1 MRLDKNT
8 IIGFVLIFLILA
20 GFQWYDQKT
29 RKENQIEYAKNQV
42 IKAKEDSLR
51 LIAENLEAQK
61 LEEKLQQEISD
72 STNVLFAARQV
83 NDGVSV
89 IENDLLK
96 LSISNKGAQIVRA
109 ELKDSTYKSNDIK
122 GRKGIKKGDNIVLF
136 EQGDAEM
143 NIMLNG
149 KEHNIKTSEFYFQKV
164 EAQSNDS
171 CLRMRLPVANG
182 NIYMTYSLVPGSYLL
197 KMSIQAEGLEGFFP
211 VNTKE
216 MEIVWNEHVPQ
227 QEKGFSFE
235 NSHSSI
241 SFRTTDGETDVLSSM
256 GADEVLDDFD
266 EDEENLKWIAFKS
279 QFFSQIFIADDAVVV
294 SKLSSKQDKEG
305 SGYLKTYNAEMKAKF
320 DPTGVT
326 TTDFAWYIGPNKFST
341 LKENEKILA
350 SSDDLDLQSMVYLG
364 WPIVRWINRFFT
376 VYLFDF
382 LTGWGINMGIVL
394 LLLTILVKLIVYPLQ
409 RKSYISSA
417 NMRVLRPKVD
427 EINKKYPKP
436 EDAMMKQQ
444 EMMQLYSQYGVSPMG
459 GCLPMLIQMPVW
471 IALFNFIPNA
481 IELRGQSFLWADDL
495 STYDDIINWGTD
507 LWLIGDHI
515 SLFCVLWCVS
525 TFGNTWISM
534 RQQKDTMMPEQQ
546 QAMGMMK
553 WFSYLMPVIFF
564 FSFNGYSAGLNYYY
578 FLSGLIGI
586 LMMWYLKK
594 TTDDKKLLQKLE
606 ERYARKKA
614 NPKKSSSMMEKLQAL
629 QERQQEIL
637 RQQEAARNYNKEEN
651 KRYNK

>member
-20 GFQWYDQKT
+20 GFQWYDHKT
-29 RKENQIEYAKNQV
+29 RKENQIEYAKNQIV
-42 IKAKEDSLR
+42 QAKEDSLR
-51 LIAENLEAQK
+51 MVAEAIEAEK
-61 LEEKLQQEISD
+61 NAVKLQAELSD
-72 STNVLFAARQV
+72 SSNAFFEARKA
-83 NDGVSV
+83 NDGVSI

-96 LSISNKGAQIVRA
+96 LTISNKGGQIVRA
-109 ELKDSTYKSNDIK
+109 ELKDSTYKSNSIK
-122 GRKGIKKGDNIVLF
+122 GRTNVKKGDNVVLF
-136 EQGDAEM
+136 DQGDAEL
-143 NIMLNG
+143 NFLFNG
-149 KEHNIKTSEFYFQKV
+149 KEHNIKTAELYFQRD
-164 EAQSNDS
+164 ETLSNDS
-171 CLRMRLPVANG
+171 CARLRLPIAGG
-182 NIYMTYSLVPGSYLL
+182 NLYMTYSLIPSSYLVN
-197 KMSIQAEGLEGFFP
+197 MSIQAEGLEGFFP
-211 VNTKE
+211 VSTKE
-216 MEIVWNEHVPQ
+216 MEITWNERLPQ

-235 NSHSSI
+235 NSHSTI
-241 SFRTTDGETDVLSSM
+241 SYRNTDGDTDVLSSM
-256 GADEVLDDFD
+256 GTDEVMDDLDADEK
-266 EDEENLKWIAFKS
+266 NMKWIAFKS
-279 QFFSQIFIADDAVVV
+279 QFFSQIFIADDAFVVN
-294 SKLSSKQDKEG
+294 SLSSKQDKEG

-320 DPTGVT
+320 DPTGVS

-341 LKENEKILA
+341 LRENEKILNA
-350 SSDDLDLQSMVYLG
+350 DAELDLQSMVYLG
-364 WPIVRWINRFFT
+364 WPVIRWINRFFT

-394 LLLTILVKLIVYPLQ
+394 LLLTIFIKLLVYPLQ
-409 RKSYISSA
+409 RKSYIASA
-417 NMRVLRPKVD
+417 NMRVLRPKID
-427 EINKKYPKP
+427 EISKKYPKP

-444 EMMQLYSQYGVSPMG
+444 EVMQLYSQYGVSPMG

-495 STYDDIINWGTD
+495 STYDDVINWGTD
-507 LWLIGDHI
+507 VWLIGDHI
-515 SLFCVLWCVS
+515 SLFCVLWCIS

-564 FSFNGYSAGLNYYY
+564 FSFNGFSAGLNYYY

-594 TTDDKKLLQKLE
+594 TTDEKKLLQKLE
-606 ERYARKKA
+606 ERYAKRKS
-614 NPKKSSSMMEKLQAL
+614 NPKKASSMMEKLQAL

-637 RQQEAARNYNKEEN
+637 RQQEEAKKNRK
-651 KRYNK
+651 

>member
-1 MRLDKNT
+1 
-8 IIGFVLIFLILA
+8 
-20 GFQWYDQKT
+20 
-29 RKENQIEYAKNQV
+29 
-42 IKAKEDSLR
+42 
-51 LIAENLEAQK
+51 
-61 LEEKLQQEISD
+61 
-72 STNVLFAARQV
+72 
-83 NDGVSV
+83 
-89 IENDLLK
+89 
-96 LSISNKGAQIVRA
+96 
-109 ELKDSTYKSNDIK
+109 
-122 GRKGIKKGDNIVLF
+122 
-136 EQGDAEM
+136 
-143 NIMLNG
+143 
-149 KEHNIKTSEFYFQKV
+149 
-164 EAQSNDS
+164 
-171 CLRMRLPVANG
+171 
-182 NIYMTYSLVPGSYLL
+182 
-197 KMSIQAEGLEGFFP
+197 
-211 VNTKE
+211 
-216 MEIVWNEHVPQ
+216 
-227 QEKGFSFE
+227 
-235 NSHSSI
+235 
-241 SFRTTDGETDVLSSM
+241 
-256 GADEVLDDFD
+256 
-266 EDEENLKWIAFKS
+266 
-279 QFFSQIFIADDAVVV
+279 
-294 SKLSSKQDKEG
+294 
-305 SGYLKTYNAEMKAKF
+305 
-320 DPTGVT
+320 
-326 TTDFAWYIGPNKFST
+326 
-341 LKENEKILA
+341 
-350 SSDDLDLQSMVYLG
+350 
-364 WPIVRWINRFFT
+364 
-376 VYLFDF
+376 
-382 LTGWGINMGIVL
+382 MGIVL

-614 NPKKSSSMMEKLQAL
+614 NPKKASSMMEKLQAL